1 MGSATR
7 KRSAAHSPAID
18 GSPDDVRPESGLHLH
33 WQGRRSYRSA
43 IPTPRVLEPDPELG
57 YGDADSGNLIIEGDN
72 LQVMVSLQSQFAD
85 AIDVVYIDPPYNRG
99 GNDFRYS
106 DARFQDPN
114 AEASD
119 AYYVSNEDGGS
130 HTKWLNYMAPRL
142 VSIHRLMAEHGV
154 IFVSISDIELGR
166 LLMVMDEIFDE
177 RNRVA
182 VITWRGSP
190 DNNPSRVAIE
200 HEYIVVYAKR
210 QKKVPKV
217 WTTPTDEMR
226 DALMEQY
233 QKLKRTTKEFAEL
246 RKQWSRLVKANK
258 ESVDR
263 LGRYTELDAERGPY
277 QVAYRVHNPKAGGYR
292 YGVWEKGILKENDKR
307 SYAMP
312 LNGYRFPPRTM
323 ERLIDER
330 LIVFPKSR
338 DQIVQMKDFLDEY
351 RGTLRSVI
359 DLDAR
364 SGAYRLKQL
373 FGEDF
378 DGFKNPKPVEL
389 IEMLVGA
396 AGNKDSIVFDP
407 FAGSGTT
414 GDAVLQL
421 NRLDGGARRF
431 ILVEE
436 GSGEDAYAKT
446 LTAPRLRKAIEFD
459 GLDTGFTFLRT
470 GRELDR
476 EAILGLER
484 EKIVA
489 VVCQTDRTG
498 AGSGIRHIA
507 GKEWVIGANQRG
519 EAIALVWNGTTNSRV
534 TTHIINQ
541 TLAEAKKLALKTP
554 VRIYGTT
561 CTVSETRSFR
571 FCQIPDEIL
580 ASLVSAGPG
589 DDDRDGMEHHLTVA
603 SE

>member
-1 MGSATR
+1 MAAARSNGS
-7 KRSAAHSPAID
+7 
-18 GSPDDVRPESGLHLH
+18 GSKSDAGAVELESVREESGLHLH
-33 WQGRRSYRSA
+33 WHGRRSYRSA
-43 IPTPRVLEPDPELG
+43 IPTPRVLEPDPKLSF
-57 YGDADSGNLIIEGDN
+57 GDEDAGNLIIEGDN

-106 DARFQDPN
+106 DARHEDPN
-114 AEASD
+114 AEATD
-119 AYYVSNEDGGS
+119 AYYVSNEDGGR

-142 VSIHRLMAEHGV
+142 VAIHRLMAEHGV
-154 IFVSISDIELGR
+154 IFASISDIELGR

-177 RNRVA
+177 RNRIA

-200 HEYIVVYAKR
+200 HEYIVVYAKN
-210 QKKVPKV
+210 QKKVPNV
-217 WTTPTDEMR
+217 WTTPEDETR
-226 DALMEQY
+226 DALLDRY
-233 QKLKRTTKEFAEL
+233 VRLKRSAKDFAEL
-246 RKQWSRLVKANK
+246 KKHWAEMVRANK
-258 ESVDR
+258 ES
-263 LGRYTELDAERGPY
+263 LGRLKEYTLLDDHGPY
-277 QVAYRVHNPKAGGYR
+277 QSARRVHNPKKGGYR
-292 YGVWEKGILKENDKR
+292 YGVWKKGILKENDKR

-312 LNGYRFPPRTM
+312 INGYRFKPETM
-323 ERLIDER
+323 ERLIAEG

-338 DQIVQMKDFLDEY
+338 DQIVQMKDYLEDY

-364 SGAYRLKQL
+364 AGVNRLKEL

-396 AGNKDSIVFDP
+396 AGNKDSTVFDP
-407 FAGSGTT
+407 FAGSGST

-421 NRLDGGARRF
+421 NRVDDGDRRF

-436 GSGEDAYAKT
+436 GNDADDYAKT
-446 LTAPRLRKAIEFD
+446 LTAPRLRKAIERD
-459 GLDTGFTFLRT
+459 SLDAGFTFLRT

-484 EKIVA
+484 EKIGA
-489 VVCQTDRTG
+489 VVCQTDRSG
-498 AGSGIRHIA
+498 AGSGIRRIP
-507 GKEWVIGANQRG
+507 GKQWVIGANQRG

-534 TTHIINQ
+534 TTEIINQ
-541 TLAEAKKLALKTP
+541 ALAEAKKLDLKTP
-554 VRIYGTT
+554 VRVYGTT
-561 CTVSETRSFR
+561 CAVSETRSFR

-589 DDDRDGMEHHLTVA
+589 DDDGDRMEPEPAAVTA
-603 SE
+603 